1 MKVVAR
7 RGASTGEPTH
17 VVRNAHD
24 LPGMHEAHHAQ
35 TVPAVGMAH
44 AAARFA
50 RRALQRGRLTRLNQL
65 AALAPLIAASLAG
78 PVRADEL
85 TGTLKKI
92 HDDGVVVLGVREA
105 SIPFSYFDGK
115 GTVGYSQ
122 SIALQ
127 VVDEIRK
134 TLGMP
139 QLKVHEVTVT
149 SSNRTPMLLNNQ
161 IDLECGSTT
170 HTVERENL
178 AAFSNSF
185 FQYAV
190 RMIVRKSSGITDF
203 PDLAGKA
210 VVTTA
215 GTSDERLLRRLNTDK
230 HLNMRIS
237 SARDHPD
244 AFNALKDDR
253 AVAFV
258 MDEPI
263 VYGFKA
269 TDPRPDDFVVTGTPL
284 GYEVYACMFRK
295 GDEPF
300 RNLVNGV
307 IARGQTSGDAERLY
321 RQWFTQPIPPHGI
334 NLNFPLSEQNRA
346 LFAHPNDRALD

>member
-1 MKVVAR
+1 MPHLVRGMHRVLLALAACGVVA
-7 RGASTGEPTH
+7 
-17 VVRNAHD
+17 
-24 LPGMHEAHHAQ
+24 
-35 TVPAVGMAH
+35 
-44 AAARFA
+44 F
-50 RRALQRGRLTRLNQL
+50 
-65 AALAPLIAASLAG
+65 AG
-78 PVRADEL
+78 PARADEL
-85 TGTLKKI
+85 TGTLRKI

-115 GTVGYSQ
+115 RTVGYSQ
-122 SIALQ
+122 AIAMQ
-127 VVDEIRK
+127 IVDEIRK

-139 QLKVHEVTVT
+139 QLRVHEITVT

-170 HTVERENL
+170 HTVERENV
-178 AAFSNSF
+178 AAFSDSL

-190 RMIVRKSSGITDF
+190 RMITRKNSGITDF
-203 PDLAGKA
+203 PDLAGKP

-215 GTSDERLLRRLNTDK
+215 GTSDERLLRSLNTEK
-230 HLNMRIS
+230 QLNMRIMS
-237 SARDHPD
+237 VRDHQE
-244 AFNALKDDR
+244 AFNAMKNGH

-269 TDPRPDDFVVTGTPL
+269 TDPHPDDFIVTGTPL

-300 RNLVNGV
+300 RALVNRV
-307 IARGQTSGDAERLY
+307 IVRSQTSGDAERLY
-321 RQWFTQPIPPHGI
+321 RQWFTQPIPPRGI
-334 NLNFPLSEQNRA
+334 NVHFPLSEQNRA
-346 LFAHPNDRALD
+346 LFAHPNDHALD

>member
-1 MKVVAR
+1 MKVAAR
-7 RGASTGEPTH
+7 RGARAWGAAQGTRHTH
-17 VVRNAHD
+17 I
-24 LPGMHEAHHAQ
+24 
-35 TVPAVGMAH
+35 VPATRMT
-44 AAARFA
+44 
-50 RRALQRGRLTRLNQL
+50 RALRVAHRMRC
-65 AALAPLIAASLAG
+65 ALVASIAFGAASLAC
-78 PVRADEL
+78 PAHAQEL

-115 GTVGYSQ
+115 RTVGYSQ
-122 SIALQ
+122 TIALQ
-127 VVDEIRK
+127 IVDEIRK

-139 QLKVHEVTVT
+139 QLKVHEITVT

-170 HTVERENL
+170 HTVERENV

-190 RMIVRKSSGITDF
+190 RMITRKNSGITDF

-230 HLNMRIS
+230 HLNMRIT
-237 SARDHPD
+237 SARDHLE
-244 AFNALKDDR
+244 AFTTLKDDR

-263 VYGFKA
+263 VYGFRA
-269 TDPRPDDFVVTGTPL
+269 TDPHPEDFVVTGTPL

-300 RNLVNGV
+300 RNLVNGL
-307 IARGQTSGDAERLY
+307 ITRTQTSGDAERLY
-321 RQWFTQPIPPHGI
+321 RQWFTQPIPPQGI

>member
-1 MKVVAR
+1 MKVAAR
-7 RGASTGEPTH
+7 RGASAWGTAG
-17 VVRNAHD
+17 
-24 LPGMHEAHHAQ
+24 GMRHAC
-35 TVPAVGMAH
+35 TAP
-44 AAARFA
+44 A
-50 RRALQRGRLTRLNQL
+50 RRATRAARNMRC
-65 AALAPLIAASLAG
+65 ALAMLFAFGAASLAC
-78 PVRADEL
+78 PAHADEL

-105 SIPFSYFDGK
+105 SIPFSYFDGT

-122 SIALQ
+122 TIALQ
-127 VVDEIRK
+127 IVDEIKK
-134 TLGMP
+134 TLGLQ
-139 QLKVHEVTVT
+139 QLKVHEITVT

-170 HTVERENL
+170 HTVERENV

-190 RMIVRKSSGITDF
+190 RMIARKSSGITDF
-203 PDLAGKA
+203 PDLAGKT

-215 GTSDERLLRRLNTDK
+215 GTSDERLLRRLNTEK
-230 HLNMRIS
+230 HLNMRITS
-237 SARDHPD
+237 VRDHAD
-244 AFNALKDDR
+244 AFSALKDDR

-263 VYGFKA
+263 VYGFKS
-269 TDPRPDDFVVTGTPL
+269 TDPRPEDFVVTGTPL

-300 RNLVNGV
+300 RTLVNGV

-321 RQWFTQPIPPHGI
+321 QQWFTQPIPPHGI
-334 NLNFPLSEQNRA
+334 NLNFPLSEQNRT

>member
-1 MKVVAR
+1 MKVAAR
-7 RGASTGEPTH
+7 STAGDSAMTTVTAQRICRVTPT
-17 VVRNAHD
+17 RA
-24 LPGMHEAHHAQ
+24 LRAAC
-35 TVPAVGMAH
+35 TAR
-44 AAARFA
+44 AARFT
-50 RRALQRGRLTRLNQL
+50 RRARCALVALATFGA
-65 AALAPLIAASLAG
+65 AALAFAYPAQAE
-78 PVRADEL
+78 EL

-92 HDDGVVVLGVREA
+92 HDDNVVVLGVREA
-105 SIPFSYFDGK
+105 SIPFSYSDGK
-115 GTVGYSQ
+115 RTVGYSQ
-122 SIALQ
+122 TIALQ
-127 VVDEIRK
+127 IVDEIRK
-134 TLGMP
+134 RLGIA
-139 QLKVHEVTVT
+139 QLKVHEITVT
-149 SSNRTPMLLNNQ
+149 SSNRTPMLQNNQ

-170 HTVERENL
+170 HTVERESV

-190 RMIVRKSSGITDF
+190 RMITRRNSGIRDF
-203 PDLAGKA
+203 PDLAGKP

-230 HLNMRIS
+230 HLNMRIT
-237 SARDHPD
+237 SARDHQE
-244 AFNALKDDR
+244 AFTALKEDR

-263 VYGFKA
+263 VYGFRA
-269 TDPRPDDFVVTGTPL
+269 TDPHADDFIVTGTPL
-284 GYEVYACMFRK
+284 GSEVYACMFRK

-307 IARGQTSGDAERLY
+307 IARGQTSGEAERLY
-321 RQWFTQPIPPHGI
+321 KQWFTQPIPPRGI

>member
-1 MKVVAR
+1 MKVAAR
-7 RGASTGEPTH
+7 RWASTRGVTH
-17 VVRNAHD
+17 
-24 LPGMHEAHHAQ
+24 G
-35 TVPAVGMAH
+35 PAREHRTLADTALR
-44 AAARFA
+44 AAC
-50 RRALQRGRLTRLNQL
+50 TI
-65 AALAPLIAASLAG
+65 APLHSTGFAHRTRCALIALVASGTLLAG
-78 PVRADEL
+78 TAHADEL

-115 GTVGYSQ
+115 STVGYSQ
-122 SIALQ
+122 TIALQ
-127 VVDEIRK
+127 IVDEIKK

-170 HTVERENL
+170 HTVERENV

-190 RMIVRKSSGITDF
+190 RMITRKSAGITDF

-230 HLNMRIS
+230 HLNMRIT
-237 SARDHPD
+237 SARDHME

-263 VYGFKA
+263 VYGFRA
-269 TDPRPDDFVVTGTPL
+269 TDPRPADFVVTGTPL
-284 GYEVYACMFRK
+284 GSEVYACMFRK

-300 RNLVNGV
+300 RTLVNGV
-307 IARGQTSGDAERLY
+307 ITRSQTSGDAERLY
-321 RQWFTQPIPPHGI
+321 QQWFTQPIPPHDI

>member
-1 MKVVAR
+1 M
-7 RGASTGEPTH
+7 PH
-17 VVRNAHD
+17 LVR
-24 LPGMHEAHHAQ
+24 GMHRVLLALTACG
-35 TVPAVGMAH
+35 AVA
-44 AAARFA
+44 F
-50 RRALQRGRLTRLNQL
+50 
-65 AALAPLIAASLAG
+65 AG
-78 PVRADEL
+78 PARADEL

-115 GTVGYSQ
+115 RTVGYSQ
-122 SIALQ
+122 AIAMQ
-127 VVDEIRK
+127 IVDEIRK
-134 TLGMP
+134 TLGMA
-139 QLKVHEVTVT
+139 QLRVHEITVT

-170 HTVERENL
+170 HTVERENV
-178 AAFSNSF
+178 AAFSDSL

-190 RMIVRKSSGITDF
+190 RMITRKNSGITDF
-203 PDLAGKA
+203 RDLAGKP

-215 GTSDERLLRRLNTDK
+215 GTSDERLLRSLNTEK
-230 HLNMRIS
+230 QLNMRIM
-237 SARDHPD
+237 SARDHQE
-244 AFNALKDDR
+244 AFSAMKDGR

-269 TDPRPDDFVVTGTPL
+269 TDPHPDDFIVTGTPL

-300 RNLVNGV
+300 RALVNRV
-307 IARGQTSGDAERLY
+307 IVRSQTSGDAERLY
-321 RQWFTQPIPPHGI
+321 RQWFTQPIPPRGI
-334 NLNFPLSEQNRA
+334 NVNFPLSEQNRA
-346 LFAHPNDRALD
+346 LFAHPNDHALD

>member
-1 MKVVAR
+1 MKVSAR
-7 RGASTGEPTH
+7 HRASIKDTARHPMQDTAWRATRGAAQATRGC
-17 VVRNAHD
+17 VR
-24 LPGMHEAHHAQ
+24 G
-35 TVPAVGMAH
+35 
-44 AAARFA
+44 A
-50 RRALQRGRLTRLNQL
+50 RRALMAL
-65 AALAPLIAASLAG
+65 AAFGAASLTCSAY
-78 PVRADEL
+78 ADEL

-122 SIALQ
+122 TIALQ
-127 VVDEIRK
+127 IVDEIKK

-139 QLKVHEVTVT
+139 QLKVREITVT

-190 RMIVRKSSGITDF
+190 RMIARKNSGITDF
-203 PDLAGKA
+203 QDLAGKA

-230 HLNMRIS
+230 HLNMRIT
-237 SARDHPD
+237 SARDHPE
-244 AFNALKDDR
+244 AFGALKDDR

-300 RNLVNGV
+300 RSLVNGV
-307 IARGQTSGDAERLY
+307 IARGQTSGEAERLY
-321 RQWFTQPIPPHGI
+321 KQWFTQPIPPHGI

>member
-1 MKVVAR
+1 MKVAAR
-7 RGASTGEPTH
+7 HGASI
-17 VVRNAHD
+17 RNAVQD
-24 LPGMHEAHHAQ
+24 TRQ
-35 TVPAVGMAH
+35 
-44 AAARFA
+44 AAARPAA
-50 RRALQRGRLTRLNQL
+50 RSSNGNMARTARGGLRSAHRALM
-65 AALAPLIAASLAG
+65 ALATFGAASLACS
-78 PVRADEL
+78 AHAEEL

-92 HDDGVVVLGVREA
+92 HDDGAVVLGVREA

-115 GTVGYSQ
+115 DTVGYSQ
-122 SIALQ
+122 TIALQ
-127 VVDEIRK
+127 IVDEIKK

-139 QLKVHEVTVT
+139 QLKVREVTVT

-170 HTVERENL
+170 HTVERENV

-190 RMIVRKSSGITDF
+190 RMIVRKNSGITDF
-203 PDLAGKA
+203 PDLAGRA

-230 HLNMRIS
+230 HLNMRIT
-237 SARDHPD
+237 SARDHAE
-244 AFNALKDDR
+244 AFGALKDDR

-295 GDEPF
+295 GDEPL
-300 RNLVNGV
+300 RSLVNGV
-307 IARGQTSGDAERLY
+307 ITRGQISGEAERLY
-321 RQWFTQPIPPHGI
+321 KQWFTQPIPPHGI

>member
-1 MKVVAR
+1 MHRVLLALTACGAVA
-7 RGASTGEPTH
+7 
-17 VVRNAHD
+17 
-24 LPGMHEAHHAQ
+24 
-35 TVPAVGMAH
+35 
-44 AAARFA
+44 F
-50 RRALQRGRLTRLNQL
+50 
-65 AALAPLIAASLAG
+65 AG
-78 PVRADEL
+78 PARADEL

-115 GTVGYSQ
+115 RTVGYSQ
-122 SIALQ
+122 AIAMQ
-127 VVDEIRK
+127 IVDEIRK
-134 TLGMP
+134 TLGMA
-139 QLKVHEVTVT
+139 QLRVHEITVT

-170 HTVERENL
+170 HTVERENV
-178 AAFSNSF
+178 AAFSDSL

-190 RMIVRKSSGITDF
+190 RMITRKNSGITDF
-203 PDLAGKA
+203 RDLAGKP

-215 GTSDERLLRRLNTDK
+215 GTSDERLLRSLNTEK
-230 HLNMRIS
+230 QLNMRIM
-237 SARDHPD
+237 SARDHQE
-244 AFNALKDDR
+244 AFSAMKDGR

-269 TDPRPDDFVVTGTPL
+269 TDPHPDDFIVTGTPL

-300 RNLVNGV
+300 RALVNRV
-307 IARGQTSGDAERLY
+307 IVRSQTSGDAERLY
-321 RQWFTQPIPPHGI
+321 RQWFTQPIPPRGI
-334 NLNFPLSEQNRA
+334 NVNFPLSEQNRA
-346 LFAHPNDRALD
+346 LFAHPNDHALD

>member
-1 MKVVAR
+1 MKVAGRHGERSQGRVRVAR
-7 RGASTGEPTH
+7 SACGSRFP
-17 VVRNAHD
+17 R
-24 LPGMHEAHHAQ
+24 LLRGMHS
-35 TVPAVGMAH
+35 V
-44 AAARFA
+44 
-50 RRALQRGRLTRLNQL
+50 LLTL
-65 AALAPLIAASLAG
+65 AACGVLAFTG
-78 PVRADEL
+78 PARADEL
-85 TGTLKKI
+85 TGTLRKI

-115 GTVGYSQ
+115 RTVGYSQ
-122 SIALQ
+122 AIAMQ
-127 VVDEIRK
+127 IVDEIRK
-134 TLGMP
+134 TLGMA
-139 QLKVHEVTVT
+139 QLRVHEITVT

-170 HTVERENL
+170 HTVERENV
-178 AAFSNSF
+178 AAFSDSF

-190 RMIVRKSSGITDF
+190 RMITRRNSGITDF
-203 PDLAGKA
+203 PDLAGKP

-215 GTSDERLLRRLNTDK
+215 GTSDERLLRSLNTDK
-230 HLNMRIS
+230 QLNMRIMS
-237 SARDHPD
+237 VRDHQD
-244 AFNALKDDR
+244 AFNAMKDGH

-269 TDPRPDDFVVTGTPL
+269 TDPHPDDFIVTGTPL

-300 RNLVNGV
+300 RALVNRV
-307 IARGQTSGDAERLY
+307 IVRSQTSGDAERLY

-334 NLNFPLSEQNRA
+334 NVNFPLSEQNRA
-346 LFAHPNDRALD
+346 LFAHPNDHALD